1 MDDLAIVIKTK
12 IELDEKQA
20 RAELDSLSKNLS
32 GDNSAAKIKIKIG
45 VDEKASKANIKAA
58 IPSLTNS
65 VSNKPIK
72 IAFDIDKATSL
83 KNIKAGIADIQKKI
97 KNSKLKIDLDI
108 GDVSGSAKGGGK
120 SKKSTVPGIRYGNIK
135 GSKKYA
141 DALRAQVDN
150 YTKAFQDKGATL
162 SDVNISYD
170 PVKKMHSAVVKY
182 QNEVGQT
189 TSMVFKLKEGWEQVK
204 VVQTRVHN
212 NLRDHNKELERS
224 KTYLASQKDAI
235 EDLRSKAFN
244 QKNPLSGDHAAAA
257 SNAIGAWKDAYDEIV
272 KSQKVVTEEQKRN
285 LATLEAAAKRS
296 YKEQYDKQWGATDFA
311 SKDVSKERKLAK
323 TNLDTRIAE
332 LKEMG
337 LYVGSVADGFAQLE
351 SRIDSINDIDAL
363 QAFRADLKQT
373 EADLQSFLSSFQGQ
387 ALATANGI
395 GGKQLSQVDTLLANQ
410 TIKSKQ
416 TTGVSSLRNELQ
428 ELHNS
433 YTALIDKMKAGDL
446 TEAGFA
452 QCEAELKE
460 LDIRLKSAANSA
472 KIFDGSFKQ
481 NQNLEKA
488 QQTIQKL
495 KDQLENFK
503 INTSAMQFPELRAEI
518 ERLEA
523 ALKGIDEVNV
533 NNIQRQMTA
542 LGASIRA
549 TGANAKSFSAQIKDI
564 FNEFKAYFSLADIVM
579 TMARAFGD
587 MAENV
592 KAVNTSMTELKK
604 VTSLTKAQYD
614 ALEDE
619 AAQRAK
625 DIGSSMA
632 NMIAS
637 TADASRL
644 GFNIG
649 DAKTMADASNIYLV
663 VGDEVAN
670 IDEATKSLVSTTQA
684 YGFAAGD
691 ALTIVDKLNAAG
703 NNMAISSGGIG
714 VALQHSASALAAAN
728 NTLDESIALI
738 AAANRVVQDPGS
750 VGNMWKTV
758 AMRIRGAKVEL
769 EAAGEDTSDMVDS
782 TATLQKMIKG
792 MTGFDILEADQQT
805 FKSTTEIILGIGKAW
820 KSLEDIQ
827 QASLLEALAG
837 KRQAN
842 ALAATLNNIEDV
854 EKSLRITQNSAG
866 SAMTEHARW
875 MESIEASEA
884 RATAAY
890 EQFSN
895 TVLSS
900 DLIKAGYDAQ
910 TGILGLLTNIIDK
923 LGAIPTLAG
932 AAAAALSFKGAGI
945 SSEYAPPH
953 LYGAVA

>member
-72 IAFDIDKATSL
+72 IAFDVDKATSL

-120 SKKSTVPGIRYGNIK
+120 SKKSTVPGVRYGNIK

-162 SDVNISYD
+162 SDINVSYD

-235 EDLRSKAFN
+235 EDLKSKAFN
-244 QKNPLSGDHAAAA
+244 QKNPLSGDHAADAGRA
-257 SNAIGAWKDAYDEIV
+257 MYAWKKAYNEIA
-272 KSQKVVTEEQKRN
+272 KSQSIVTEEQKRN
-285 LATLEAAAKRS
+285 LATLESAARRS

-323 TNLDTRIAE
+323 TNLDARIAE

-337 LYVGSVADGFAQLE
+337 LYVGTVADGFTQLE
-351 SRIDSINDIDAL
+351 SRINSINDIDAL
-363 QAFRADLKQT
+363 QAFRADLKQA
-373 EADLQSFLSSFQGQ
+373 EADLESFLSSFKGQ

-395 GGKQLSQVDTLLANQ
+395 GGNQLSQIDTLLANP

-416 TTGVSSLRNELQ
+416 TTGVTSLRNELQ

-495 KDQLENFK
+495 RDQLENFK

-518 ERLEA
+518 ERLEV
-523 ALKGIDEVNV
+523 ALEGIDEVNV
-533 NNIQRQMTA
+533 SNIQRQMTA

-592 KAVNTSMTELKK
+592 KAVNTAMTELKK
-604 VTSLTKAQYD
+604 VQDFTAASQD
-614 ALEDE
+614 AFMKS
-619 AAQRAK
+619 AGQGAK
-625 DIGSSMA
+625 DIGTEMSSYIEGVA
-632 NMIAS
+632 DFKKLGESLEDSIILSEAGNVLHVVGDGFSNISESTDAMIAS
-637 TADASRL
+637 MKAYGIEINNVMHIVDALNKVSNETSIETAGLADAITRSASSLAMGGLSFEKSLALIVAGNETVRNASVVGNGL
-644 GFNIG
+644 
-649 DAKTMADASNIYLV
+649 KTMALRIMGAETALSDMGEEVDDYVKSSSKMREEIKLLTGVDIMIDDANFKDIYQIMQELS
-663 VGDEVAN
+663 VA
-670 IDEATKSLVSTTQA
+670 T
-684 YGFAAGD
+684 
-691 ALTIVDKLNAAG
+691 
-703 NNMAISSGGIG
+703 
-714 VALQHSASALAAAN
+714 
-728 NTLDESIALI
+728 
-738 AAANRVVQDPGS
+738 R
-750 VGNMWKTV
+750 
-758 AMRIRGAKVEL
+758 EL
-769 EAAGEDTSDMVDS
+769 EQVDRNNVNE
-782 TATLQKMIKG
+782 
-792 MTGFDILEADQQT
+792 IL
-805 FKSTTEIILGIGKAW
+805 F
-820 KSLEDIQ
+820 
-827 QASLLEALAG
+827 G

-842 ALAATLNNIEDV
+842 IGASIFQNFDQAEKALKAA
-854 EKSLRITQNSAG
+854 QNSAG